1 MSGFE
6 RFKLRIA
13 STEDSDTSTRW
24 THQLLL
30 SVKPGAGGSEMG
42 DVLMSINWDVGR
54 WYYIHIYIYIVLV
67 YRYVGIYILVYIYTP
82 PALLGIVRK
91 QMKTVTISSL
101 SHRMKLKV

>member
-1 MSGFE
+1 MNQSVYWNVMSGFE

-67 YRYVGIYILVYIYTP
+67 YRYVGIYILVYIYI
-82 PALLGIVRK
+82 LL
-91 QMKTVTISSL
+91 L
-101 SHRMKLKV
+101 HYLE

>member
-54 WYYIHIYIYIVLV
+54 WYYIHIYISYWYIDMLV
-67 YRYVGIYILVYIYTP
+67 YTYWYIYIYSSCITWNSS
-82 PALLGIVRK
+82 
-91 QMKTVTISSL
+91 KTDENSYN
-101 SHRMKLKV
+101 